1 MFKTE
6 IIGIVNNVWPTI
18 LFLTVI
24 IISLRIAYLLRTKK
38 EFIFY
43 KDVLMLG
50 FIIYIL
56 SLYYVV
62 TYQDVSWS
70 GSNFTFF
77 KEIFRYELG
86 SRLFFKNVLGNMIM
100 FLPYGFFIGY
110 FLKEKKVW
118 VPILLTFIAS
128 ITIEVI
134 QYNIGRVFDVD
145 DVLLNVMGGV
155 VGFYLFKI
163 IYNIKYHLPDILKKD
178 IIYNIISIIIIMLV
192 IGYLLMIF

>member
-62 TYQDVSWS
+62 TYQNCFYFST
-70 GSNFTFF
+70 TFYHQ
-77 KEIFRYELG
+77 KE
-86 SRLFFKNVLGNMIM
+86 VLSMSFDLIHH
-100 FLPYGFFIGY
+100 FYT
-110 FLKEKKVW
+110 
-118 VPILLTFIAS
+118 PII
-128 ITIEVI
+128 
-134 QYNIGRVFDVD
+134 
-145 DVLLNVMGGV
+145 
-155 VGFYLFKI
+155 
-163 IYNIKYHLPDILKKD
+163 
-178 IIYNIISIIIIMLV
+178 
-192 IGYLLMIF
+192 